1 MSATER
7 RTLDGNA
14 YALMVAC
21 SLLWGL
27 QQVAVKAIIDDV
39 SPVTQGAVR
48 SMLATLLLLAW
59 ARARPVALF
68 ERDGTLP
75 AGLLAGSLFAAE
87 FFLIYFGLNHTTASR
102 MVVFVYLAPPLTVLG
117 LTIFVP
123 GERMSLAQW
132 CGTLLA
138 FAGIVAAFAEGMGQ
152 GGTGETWLG
161 DLCGVAAAALWAA
174 TTVVIRA
181 SSLARAP
188 AAKTLFYQLALSAA
202 LLPAGALVLGEPG
215 VVRWSALAFASLFY
229 QGAVVAFASYLVWF
243 WLLTRYL
250 AGRLAVFAFL
260 TPLAGV
266 AFGVLLLGDPLTP
279 LFGLAAA
286 LVAVGI
292 VLVNVPRAR

>member
-138 FAGIVAAFAEGMGQ
+138 FAGIVAAFAEGM
-152 GGTGETWLG
+152 
-161 DLCGVAAAALWAA
+161 A
-174 TTVVIRA
+174 T
-181 SSLARAP
+181 
-188 AAKTLFYQLALSAA
+188 
-202 LLPAGALVLGEPG
+202 
-215 VVRWSALAFASLFY
+215 RWY
-229 QGAVVAFASYLVWF
+229 
-243 WLLTRYL
+243 R
-250 AGRLAVFAFL
+250 
-260 TPLAGV
+260 
-266 AFGVLLLGDPLTP
+266 
-279 LFGLAAA
+279 
-286 LVAVGI
+286 
-292 VLVNVPRAR
+292 